1 MIEKGARRMLKKNG
15 KMQAF
20 VRFATVAL
28 VVAVHVEGE
37 VACPSSKCVL
47 DGPDAGT
54 YELVSSS
61 ANCPSNSC
69 LYRQTANKQE
79 YCFVSNGKF
88 RVTPNACGL
97 LSSVTPYV
105 TPSVTTSVTTSVAPS
120 CTPKLLDLRD
130 SLTCTASSIY
140 SQSYGCENVFDGI
153 GTCGNYDYSW
163 LSDKYD
169 SVGAWIQADFGK
181 SITITSV
188 KIMLTEDYEKSAKKI
203 TISFDNNVQNS
214 AEPGGDCYSGDG
226 WNDISLTDPVESK
239 TMGITFNEMHVN
251 EANYAAILEV
261 EIYGC
266 Y

>member
-1 MIEKGARRMLKKNG
+1 MIEKGARRMLEKSG

-20 VRFATVAL
+20 LRFATVAL

-37 VACPSSKCVL
+37 AACPSSKCVL

-79 YCFVSNGKF
+79 YCFVSNGQF

-105 TPSVTTSVTTSVAPS
+105 TPSVTTSVAPS
-120 CTPKLLDLRD
+120 CSNPKLLEP
-130 SLTCTASSIY
+130 SISTCTASSTI
-140 SQSYGCENVFDGI
+140 SPSVFGCEKAFDGNVV
-153 GTCGNYDYSW
+153 CGDLAW
-163 LSDKYD
+163 ITETGDR
-169 SVGAWIQADFGK
+169 VGAWIQADFGK

-188 KIMLTEDYEKSAKKI
+188 KIMQTGDIDYSAKKI
-203 TISFDNNVQNS
+203 TISFDNNVQNP
-214 AEPGGDCYSGDG
+214 AELNTDCGKG
-226 WNDISLTDPVESK
+226 WNDISLVDPVESK
-239 TMGITFNEMHVN
+239 TMKITYDEMHSN
-251 EANYAAILEV
+251 KDESTALLEV

>member
-88 RVTPNACGL
+88 RVTPNVCGL

-120 CTPKLLDLRD
+120 CTPKLLEP
-130 SLTCTASSIY
+130 SKITCTASSV
-140 SQSYGCENVFDGI
+140 SGGYGCEKAFDGI
-153 GTCGNYDYSW
+153 AACGNVDYW
-163 LSDKYD
+163 LSDTMD
-169 SVGAWIQADFGK
+169 EHVGAWIQADFGK

-188 KIMLTEDYEKSAKKI
+188 KIMQTHDYEKSARKI
-203 TISFDNNVQNS
+203 TISFDNNVQRT
-214 AEPGGDCYSGDG
+214 AELATDYCYSGWD
-226 WNDISLTDPVESK
+226 DISLLDPVESK
-239 TMGITFNEMHVN
+239 TMKITFDKMVLEYEYDVN
-251 EANYAAILEV
+251 YSALLEV

>member
-1 MIEKGARRMLKKNG
+1 MIEKGARRMLEKSG

-20 VRFATVAL
+20 LRFATLAI

-37 VACPSSKCVL
+37 AACPSSKCVL

-79 YCFVSNGKF
+79 YCFVSNGQF

-105 TPSVTTSVTTSVAPS
+105 TPSVTTSVAPS
-120 CTPKLLDLRD
+120 CSNPELLEP
-130 SLTCTASSIY
+130 SKITCTASSIY
-140 SQSYGCENVFDGI
+140 SQSYGCEKAFDGS
-153 GTCGNYDYSW
+153 GVCGQIPGSW
-163 LSDKYD
+163 ITETGDR
-169 SVGAWIQADFGK
+169 VGAWIQADFGK

-188 KIMLTEDYEKSAKKI
+188 KIMQTGIIAYSAKKI
-203 TISFDNNVQNS
+203 TISFDNNVQNP
-214 AEPGGDCYSGDG
+214 AELNSNCYPG
-226 WNDISLTDPVESK
+226 WNDISLVDPVESK
-239 TMGITFNEMHVN
+239 TMKITYDEMHEN
-251 EANYAAILEV
+251 EDTITGLLEV